1 MPIADTQY
9 LFEKGTFNQLERSF
23 AKYNLN
29 IYINFSDLFKI
40 TFVDIVYKLVSKFVL
55 TLSVLWYK
63 VKAFIV
69 STGGQRA
76 CDEVKMDSYEV

>member
-23 AKYNLN
+23 AKCNLK

-55 TLSVLWYK
+55 TLSVL
-63 VKAFIV
+63 
-69 STGGQRA
+69 
-76 CDEVKMDSYEV
+76 